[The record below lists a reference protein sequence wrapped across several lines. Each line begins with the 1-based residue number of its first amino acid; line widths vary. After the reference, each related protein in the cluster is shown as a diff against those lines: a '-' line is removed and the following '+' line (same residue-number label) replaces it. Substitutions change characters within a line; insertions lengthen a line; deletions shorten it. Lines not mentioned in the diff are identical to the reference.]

1 MERKHTNQN
10 TTKSAESKRESRQ
23 RMQEM
28 KRVLINAIKMQALYS
43 DGRIK
48 IVETSNLIN

>member
-1 MERKHTNQN
+1 MFFDDMDLITEEK
-10 TTKSAESKRESRQ
+10 KEKKEKKVSSAV
-23 RMQEM
+23 EM

-48 IVETSNLIN
+48 IVETSDLIN